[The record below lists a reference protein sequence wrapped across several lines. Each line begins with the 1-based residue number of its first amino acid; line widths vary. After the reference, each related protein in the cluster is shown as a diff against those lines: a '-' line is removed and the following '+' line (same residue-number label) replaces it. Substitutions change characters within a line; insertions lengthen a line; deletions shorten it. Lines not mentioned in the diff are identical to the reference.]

1 LYHTFLVFYCCF
13 FRPCYNGQILVRP
26 TSSSARTPCLCPC
39 ATCVTGSRESH
50 RRIQQHER
58 QTTPSLHFLL
68 IHEHL
73 HGEGQPAAPVSRTN
87 QAAILQMGESPPMGI
102 LAAGQRRH
110 HAPRG
115 GTLTS
120 PEKFLKCSPPRW
132 ATRNPSRHCCPWR
145 RRWQIPSPPRAS
157 RTSTRGRTPRRA
169 RRRAHQVLS
178 HHVQLSDLFKVIAD
192 RVQTIKDFIVANDVV
207 LMEFQDTFNN
217 NNSSGS
223 SRSGGVLV
231 PGGTLPSSLRTE
243 LKSFLHA
250 GCLPT

>member
-1 LYHTFLVFYCCF
+1 M
-13 FRPCYNGQILVRP
+13 
-26 TSSSARTPCLCPC
+26 
-39 ATCVTGSRESH
+39 TGSRESH

-207 LMEFQDTFNN
+207 LMACWSPEEHSRRLYAR
-217 NNSSGS
+217 NSS
-223 SRSGGVLV
+223 
-231 PGGTLPSSLRTE
+231 PSCMRVVSLRE
-243 LKSFLHA
+243 GVA
-250 GCLPT
+250 GHRVLSPAVTAFDAGVSRCGIASTCG